1 VTTQVEKLR
10 AQMETVLV
18 PAKEAYQEVGQEI
31 ETKMEELVALRHDQ
45 AEIRKLIR
53 AVEPEFEKRTYESSN
68 GSKGKKVRSGADK
81 YSPKRIEELAEWLR
95 ANAEEFN
102 KGDGFYASQIVHFE
116 GCPVSTQAGVSA
128 ILVALHE
135 AGQVRLTRT
144 AGRGGRKLYKVVI

>member
-1 VTTQVEKLR
+1 MTTQVEKLR

-18 PAKEAYQEVGQEI
+18 PAKEAYQEVAKEI
-31 ETKMEELVALRHDQ
+31 ESKMEELVALRHDQ

-68 GSKGKKVRSGADK
+68 GSKKKVRSGADK
-81 YSPKRIEELAEWLR
+81 YSPQRREELAEWLR